1 MIILLKV
8 LTHFIEYKL
17 CYAVFVDVFII
28 VISSKSPFVDLFTF
42 IAQLVEHCT
51 GIAEVTGSNPAEA

>member
-17 CYAVFVDVFII
+17 CYAVLVDVFII

-42 IAQLVEHCT
+42 TAQEF
-51 GIAEVTGSNPAEA
+51 I